1 MRRGVLGD
9 LDVWLKERVKGR
21 EVRYET
27 GEVASSENLSYHTKD
42 TRLNLLS
49 LAKGATEAINQES
62 DVIIFEF

>member
-21 EVRYET
+21 EVRYVT

-42 TRLNLLS
+42 TGLNLLS
-49 LAKGATEAINQES
+49 LEKGAIEAI
-62 DVIIFEF
+62 I